1 MVLKKALMP
10 PQRNTTVDFNVF
22 APSRPHEKQEIIWRD
37 PARFKVIRAGR
48 KFRKTSLCIS
58 WLAKKAIT
66 TGLVCPY
73 IAPTRVQAK
82 NIVWRDHVGRLL
94 SEARSKH
101 IKLNKNET
109 ELFVEFPGGGR
120 LQLFG
125 IDNQE
130 GLRGISNWGAVVM
143 DEYDDWAEDIWAYII
158 RPNLMTHQ
166 APAIASGTPKGKKG
180 LYRFVHNPRWKSFHF
195 TSYDNPAL
203 AREELDDMVSE
214 YKEMGEDV
222 FRQEIMAEFVKPQG
236 VVYKEFDDTRQ
247 VRDVPYDPSL
257 PVHWTWDFGVNDPT
271 AIIAMQP
278 FGSELRVIDYYEASN
293 ADIAHFVQYIRS
305 RPYREGSLHTGDIA
319 GRAKTLTT
327 GTSPITE
334 LAKHGIFIR
343 TSSIPDIPT
352 QVRITHISVP
362 KLIIDRENAGRFI
375 DCLENYKYP
384 KKSVL
389 LINQSNEIPIHDE
402 WSHGMR
408 AFEYYCWNTYGQT
421 VDPASAG
428 GASRKRVY
436 DSSGRLLS

>member
-1 MVLKKALMP
+1 VE
-10 PQRNTTVDFNVF
+10 FNVF
-22 APSRPHEKQEIIWRD
+22 APSRPHAKQSIIWQD

-58 WLAKKAIT
+58 WLAKKAMV

-82 NIVWRDHVGRLL
+82 NIVWKDHIGRLL
-94 SEARSKH
+94 TEARKKH
-101 IKLNKNET
+101 IKVNQNAT

-120 LQLFG
+120 VQLFG
-125 IDNQE
+125 IDNQV

-158 RPNLMTHQ
+158 RPNLMTHR

-180 LYRFVHNPRWKSFHF
+180 IYRLAHNPRWKSFHF
-195 TSYDNPAL
+195 TSYDNPDL
-203 AREELDDMVSE
+203 SREELDDMVAE
-214 YKEMGEDV
+214 YREMGEDV
-222 FRQEIMAEFVKPQG
+222 FRQEIMAEFVKPEG
-236 VVYKEFDDTRQ
+236 VVYKEFDDITQ
-247 VRDVPYDPSL
+247 VRDVPYDPAL

-278 FGSELRVIDYYEASN
+278 FGSELRVIDYYEASQ
-293 ADIAHFVQYIRS
+293 ADISHFVQYIRS
-305 RPYREGSLHTGDIA
+305 RPYREASLHTGDIA

-352 QVRITHISVP
+352 QVRVTHISVP

-375 DCLENYKYP
+375 DCIENYKYP

-389 LINQSNEIPIHDE
+389 LINQSNEVPIHDE

-408 AFEYYCWNTYGQT
+408 AFEYYCWNTYGKT
-421 VDPASAG
+421 VDPTSAG

-436 DSSGRLLS
+436 DSTGRLLT